1 MISKTTPSPET
12 KKPQI
17 TPKKSIG
24 GIILRL
30 MITIIAAVVLGAVI
44 YFSAVG
50 WIPYLDN
57 RVFQPIDANQKMVQE
72 LKETQQSLEDQIQ
85 RLSETLEYNQT
96 MLGEGINAY
105 QSTLDGLEQDLQM
118 LQHEVISVQATFEL
132 SSHTTTVYPQALATL
147 TAKQDANARHLNVL
161 ATAQFSSSGIRQ
173 EIELLRIL
181 ELLSRANQYLLHSNF
196 GLAEE
201 TLKTAKL
208 ELTKLRE
215 NLPGFQREVITNIL
229 DLVDQVVVDLPA
241 KPVLAAE
248 KLELAWQVGINGLP
262 QLGLGD
268 NTGTIT
274 PTLYIQTSL
283 TSTPSPP

>member
-1 MISKTTPSPET
+1 MVSKTTPSPET

-132 SSHTTTVYPQALATL
+132 TSHTITVYPQALATL

-161 ATAQFSSSGIRQ
+161 ATAQFSSTGIRQ

-181 ELLSRANQYLLHSNF
+181 ELFSRANQYLLHSNF

-241 KPVLAAE
+241 KPALAAE

-274 PTLYIQTSL
+274 PTPSVQTSL
-283 TSTPSPP
+283 TSTPTPP

>member
-12 KKPQI
+12 KKPPI

-30 MITIIAAVVLGAVI
+30 MITIIAAVVLGTVI

-105 QSTLDGLEQDLQM
+105 QSTLDDLEQDLQM

-132 SSHTTTVYPQALATL
+132 TSHTITVYPQALATL
-147 TAKQDANARHLNVL
+147 TAKQDANARHLNIL
-161 ATAQFSSSGIRQ
+161 ATAQFSSTDIRQ

-215 NLPGFQREVITNIL
+215 NLPGFQREVITDIL
-229 DLVDQVVVDLPA
+229 ELVDQVIVDLPA
-241 KPVLAAE
+241 KPALAAE
-248 KLELAWQVGINGLP
+248 KLELAWQLGINGLP

-268 NTGTIT
+268 YTGTIT
-274 PTLYIQTSL
+274 PTPYVQTSL

>member
-1 MISKTTPSPET
+1 MVSKTTPSPET

-132 SSHTTTVYPQALATL
+132 TSHTITVYPQALATL
-147 TAKQDANARHLNVL
+147 TAKQDANARHLNTL
-161 ATAQFSSSGIRQ
+161 ATAQFSSTGIRQ

-241 KPVLAAE
+241 KPALAAE

-274 PTLYIQTSL
+274 PTPSVQTSL
-283 TSTPSPP
+283 TSTPTPP

>member
-1 MISKTTPSPET
+1 MVSKTTPSPET

-30 MITIIAAVVLGAVI
+30 MITIIAAVVLGVVI

-96 MLGEGINAY
+96 MLGKGINAY

-132 SSHTTTVYPQALATL
+132 TSHTITVYPQALATL

-161 ATAQFSSSGIRQ
+161 ATAQYSSTGIRQ

-181 ELLSRANQYLLHSNF
+181 ELFSRANQYLLHSNF

-241 KPVLAAE
+241 KPALAAE

-262 QLGLGD
+262 QLGLGN

-274 PTLYIQTSL
+274 PTPSVQTNL
-283 TSTPSPP
+283 TSTPTSP

>member
-1 MISKTTPSPET
+1 MVSKTTPSPET

-17 TPKKSIG
+17 SPKKSIV

-132 SSHTTTVYPQALATL
+132 TSHTITVYPQALATL

-161 ATAQFSSSGIRQ
+161 ATAQFSSTGIRQ

-181 ELLSRANQYLLHSNF
+181 ELFSRANQYLLHSNF

-208 ELTKLRE
+208 ELTKLQE

-241 KPVLAAE
+241 KPALAAE

-274 PTLYIQTSL
+274 PTPSVQTSL
-283 TSTPSPP
+283 TSTPTPP

>member
-1 MISKTTPSPET
+1 MVSKTTPSPET

-96 MLGEGINAY
+96 MLGKGINAY

-132 SSHTTTVYPQALATL
+132 TSHTITVYPQALATL

-161 ATAQFSSSGIRQ
+161 ATAQYSSTGIRQ

-181 ELLSRANQYLLHSNF
+181 ELFSRANQYLLHSNF

-241 KPVLAAE
+241 KPALAAE

-262 QLGLGD
+262 QLGLGN

-274 PTLYIQTSL
+274 PTPSVQTNL
-283 TSTPSPP
+283 TSTPTSP

>member
-1 MISKTTPSPET
+1 MVSKTTPSPET

-132 SSHTTTVYPQALATL
+132 TSHTITVYPQALATL

-161 ATAQFSSSGIRQ
+161 ATAQYSSTGIRQ

-181 ELLSRANQYLLHSNF
+181 ELFSRANQYLLHSNF

-241 KPVLAAE
+241 KPALAAE

-262 QLGLGD
+262 QLGLGN

-274 PTLYIQTSL
+274 PTPSVQTNL
-283 TSTPSPP
+283 TSTPTSP